1 MNTTQ
6 NNQAEQTTVARL
18 TYAAIAAVVLSGVLA
33 VTFGFLFIQTDL
45 WQWLSGAIIA
55 ASISLAGLNVW
66 RIAHSGRTALAGNWL
81 VGGIVIPAIL
91 FNLFVE
97 GAVLV
102 FVFLVVL
109 IPLAVWRILY
119 QSKKW
124 KQALLIGVVTG
135 LCIVLVDR
143 LTPFPRISTEPSFY
157 FTLMAWVAAIF
168 FGLISL
174 YFASR
179 VFLRQSIQV
188 KLIISFLLVSVFS
201 GGAIA
206 LVNSYTAGLVLA
218 DEAGAKL
225 KSIANAR
232 ALAVGG
238 LLVQQVDLLQALGLN
253 KTLQDQIEVAN
264 AAYSGDPAAIQAKI
278 EELDRQWLAAA
289 DADPLIYERLNNTLA
304 SELLKFRETFP
315 AHIEVS
321 VTDQRGALL
330 AATDRTSDYYQA
342 DEARWQETFNSGR
355 GDIYIGSP
363 GFSESGER
371 LVLAMA
377 MPVYDPHSRDIIG
390 VLHTTYDLTALA
402 DLLPKTGFG
411 QTGRF
416 DIYIGGGWQ
425 LAWKDGEF
433 TFAPADVDPSTLVRL
448 NSENYVDAPYHPG
461 TPSFIS
467 QSPVEAITGEEFIDD
482 LNWTLI
488 AYLNRAEALAPV
500 RTQQLNNLL
509 LALLIIG
516 LTFVAAVGMGRLLT
530 GPIIRLTGVAGQ
542 VAAGDLTVQARAE
555 FDDEVGSLAVA
566 FNTMTGRIRENIGDL
581 EKYARQIETVVDVSH
596 RLTAILD
603 LSDLLRQVVN
613 LTKETFGY
621 YHVHIYLL
629 EDETL
634 LMAEGYGQAGAEMK
648 RQGHNIPLA
657 APRSLVARAAREGQ
671 IITVENV
678 RDDPDWLPNPLLPE
692 THSEMAVPV
701 ILGRET
707 VGVLDVQSEK
717 VGGLSAADEDALRP
731 LADQVAAAVRN
742 ARAFTQT
749 QDALREAQEL
759 QRLYTSEA
767 WEQFS
772 AVHPT
777 TDYEVRQPTLLPLQE
792 ITTPEAAAALQ
803 RKQTVDLRIGGGGNG
818 SAGAADRASSPED
831 ATLEEAQGPDEN
843 IENALATPL
852 RLGDQIIGVLGIRD
866 DDPERRWTEDE
877 ITLIEAVSEQMSLA
891 IENARLFED
900 TRRNAWRDRVVSE
913 STAQVWASDEV
924 ADVMKAAEAQLGE
937 RLKASEV
944 VIQLGSSQL
953 QLEAEAE
960 QE

>member
-1 MNTTQ
+1 MMNTTQ
-6 NNQAEQTTVARL
+6 NKQAEQTTIARL

-33 VTFGFLFIQTDL
+33 VAFGFLFIQTDL

-55 ASISLAGLNVW
+55 ASISLAGLNAW
-66 RIAHSGRTALAGNWL
+66 RITRSGRVALAGNWL
-81 VGGIVIPAIL
+81 VGGITIPAIL

-97 GAVLV
+97 DAVLV
-102 FVFLVVL
+102 FVFLVVFS
-109 IPLAVWRILY
+109 PLAVWRILY

-124 KQALLIGVVTG
+124 KQSLLIGGVTG
-135 LCIVLVDR
+135 LCIVLVDL
-143 LTPFPRISTEPSFY
+143 LTPFSRISTEPSFY
-157 FTLMAWVAAIF
+157 LTLMAWVVAVF
-168 FGLISL
+168 LGLISL

-179 VFLRQSIQV
+179 IFLRQSIRI

-201 GGAIA
+201 GGSIA
-206 LVNSYTAGLVLA
+206 LVNSYTAGIVLA

-253 KTLQDQIEVAN
+253 QILQYRIDNAN
-264 AAYSGDPAAIQAKI
+264 TEYSGGPAEIQAEI
-278 EELDRQWLAAA
+278 EALDRQWLAES
-289 DADPLIYERLNNTLA
+289 DADPLVYSRLNNPLA
-304 SELLKFRETFP
+304 SELLKFQETFP
-315 AHIEVS
+315 AYVEILA
-321 VTDQRGALL
+321 TDRYGALI
-330 AATDRTSDYYQA
+330 AATNRTSDYYQA
-342 DEARWQETFNSGR
+342 DEAWWQETFNNGQGS
-355 GDIYIGSP
+355 IYIGSP
-363 GFSESGER
+363 SLSESSQR

-377 MPVYDPHSRDIIG
+377 IPVYAAHSRDVIG

-402 DLLPKTGFG
+402 GLLPKTGFG

-433 TFAPADVDPSTLVRL
+433 AFTPADIDPSTLVRL

-467 QSPVEAITGEEFIDD
+467 QSPVEAITGEEFIGD

-488 AYLNRAEALAPV
+488 AYLDRAEALAPV

-542 VAAGDLTVQARAE
+542 VSAGDLTVQAQVE
-555 FDDEVGSLAVA
+555 SNDEVGSLAVA

-603 LSDLLRQVVN
+603 LSDLLHQVVN
-613 LTKETFGY
+613 LIKETFGY

-648 RQGHNIPLA
+648 RQEHNIPLT

-701 ILGRET
+701 ILGGKT

-717 VGGLSAADEDALRP
+717 VGGLSATDEDALRP
-731 LADQVAAAVRN
+731 LADQVASAVRN
-742 ARAFTQT
+742 ARAFAQA
-749 QDALREAQEL
+749 QDALNEAQEL

-772 AVHPT
+772 VVHPT

-792 ITTPEAAAALQ
+792 ISTPEAAAALQ
-803 RKQTVDLRIGGGGNG
+803 RKQTVDLRMDGNG

-831 ATLEEAQGPDEN
+831 AAPEEAQDPDGN

-866 DDPERRWTEDE
+866 DNPERRWTKDE

-891 IENARLFED
+891 IENARLFD
-900 TRRNAWRDRVVSE
+900 NTRQRAAREKTVADM
-913 STAQVWASDEV
+913 TQQVWSSDRLEEV
-924 ADVMKAAEAQLGE
+924 MQTAVE
-937 RLKASEV
+937 
-944 VIQLGSSQL
+944 QLGSKLNASKVIVQL
-953 QLEAEAE
+953 GTKDELLSK
-960 QE
+960 